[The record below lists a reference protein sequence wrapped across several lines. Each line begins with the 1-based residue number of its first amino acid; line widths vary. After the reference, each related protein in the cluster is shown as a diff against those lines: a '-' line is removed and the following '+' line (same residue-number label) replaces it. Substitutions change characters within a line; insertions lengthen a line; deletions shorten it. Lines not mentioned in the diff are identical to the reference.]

1 MPNKKKLIP
10 KGQSGYK
17 VKSGDNLWN
26 ISRQYGISLSELRNL
41 NPQIKGDLIHPGD
54 ILRTSP
60 QYTNQ
65 IVNIR
70 DERAKE
76 SSLDSL
82 GSIMNYNHQGNY
94 VLIDKKNNTLTVF
107 DRNNNQLFQTKDI
120 STGKSG
126 DDYNTIT
133 YVDSRGVIRNNAGNN
148 STPAGITFITGK
160 GQYHGFDSFTRGR
173 MNTNGAIEDIA
184 SSLHYGNTTDKK
196 ASNGCVRMN
205 GKVLNQLSKYIDQGT
220 PVYTLPEKEGSSF
233 KLRNGKLNFVADN
246 PYGSTEGS
254 KKYWDDYNVRIDR
267 SYSPLTI
274 YYNGTNN
281 DSTYN
286 GNVLRFVNSISV
298 NKQALQR
305 RFNLSSD
312 EYNRLAELAVGIAEQ
327 ESKYGTS
334 KRYKAKSYMPDW
346 LISTI
351 KGNKNAS
358 RSRGMSQIKIGGDNP
373 EMQGIYKQLGVNESS
388 INNPETSAIATIARL
403 AYMYNSEVKGR
414 NFNGVGNKPIDPYD
428 ALLYK
433 YMGRSQELFNKTA
446 TPNLN
451 NYIKNVKNYSKN
463 FEFLEERKVKV

>member
-1 MPNKKKLIP
+1 MSNKKKLIP

-65 IVNIR
+65 IINIR
-70 DERAKE
+70 NERAKE

-126 DDYNTIT
+126 NDYNTIT

-173 MNTNGAIEDIA
+173 MNTNGVIEDIA

-196 ASNGCVRMN
+196 ASNGCVRIN
-205 GKVLNQLSKYIDQGT
+205 GKTLNQLSKYIDYGT

-246 PYGSTEGS
+246 PYGITEGAHR
-254 KKYWDDYNVRIDR
+254 YWDDYNVRIDR

-274 YYNGTNN
+274 FYNGTNTDN
-281 DSTYN
+281 IYN
-286 GNVLRFVNSISV
+286 GNVMSYVNSISA
-298 NKQALQR
+298 NKQALQK

-334 KRYKAKSYMPDW
+334 KRYKAKSFMPDW
-346 LISTI
+346 MISI
-351 KGNKNAS
+351 IRGKSSA
-358 RSRGMSQIKIGGDNP
+358 RSRGMSQIKIKGDNA
-373 EMQGIYKQLGVNESS
+373 EMQNIYRQLGITDQS
-388 INNPETSAIATIARL
+388 INKPEISALATMARL

-414 NFNGVGNKPIDPYD
+414 NFKGVKNSTINPYD

-433 YMGRSQELFNKTA
+433 YMGRSNELTNRTASPEINK
-446 TPNLN
+446 
-451 NYIKNVKNYSKN
+451 YINNVKDYAKN